1 MHKVALPIYIYI
13 CISRLLSFCFV
24 LFSKNNAKS
33 EMGDNG
39 SGKGI
44 KVPNTSHFQNG
55 GSYSMLEAL
64 VGYFLFLSDIFLKS
78 TILKSEHQK
87 N

>member
-1 MHKVALPIYIYI
+1 MDWPKEKASYTFAFQNFYQ
-13 CISRLLSFCFV
+13 FCFV

-33 EMGDNG
+33 EMEDNG

-64 VGYFLFLSDIFLKS
+64 VGYFLFLSDILLKS
-78 TILKSEHQK
+78 TIL
-87 N
+87 

>member
-1 MHKVALPIYIYI
+1 MNALRSFADIYTFAFQEFYY
-13 CISRLLSFCFV
+13 FV

-33 EMGDNG
+33 EMEDNG

-78 TILKSEHQK
+78 TILKV
-87 N
+87 

>member
-1 MHKVALPIYIYI
+1 M
-13 CISRLLSFCFV
+13 
-24 LFSKNNAKS
+24 
-33 EMGDNG
+33 EDNG

-44 KVPNTSHFQNG
+44 KVPNTLHFQNG

-78 TILKSEHQK
+78 TILKVWASKKLENSFEENK
-87 N
+87 KDNFPLRYIFPL